1 MQLWLSDH
9 FDGPAWLGDDEM
21 SKPVVGRLVVGPR
34 RLAQRMAL
42 ELGIDSPAPRA
53 RRVAQLAG
61 LLVRTPGFWSR
72 SAEVAA
78 VDVARRLIELM
89 DELVLGGWDGVSG
102 PGRLRELASIR
113 EELEPGAGDV
123 LVRAAQLV
131 PARTLRWSSA
141 VVDEG
146 HVAPVVLRLLEA
158 MRSRG
163 LIVEPLRISRAN
175 AASVTLLEPG
185 SVLEGAEVTAE
196 WLGLHLGTIVVGHDR
211 ALDAALDR
219 LGLPT
224 LGSPAPSGAAAIVRA
239 FLGHAS
245 EQTAASAL
253 AALSCA
259 PNPVRGEV
267 RSQLLNTL
275 GDWPSV
281 ASPRWQETLGVA
293 GELATDLLSAD
304 RARVLG
310 ALTRWA
316 RSSGS
321 AVAEGVLAICDE
333 LNALRAA
340 AGGTLAAHDDA
351 RLLDLVDEP
360 VVSLFDA
367 QAGYFPVENPGA
379 VVGACKR
386 LLVWRPTEPP
396 ASRWLWTDEESAF
409 LVEHGVQPWRAPDA
423 LARALEQARRDV
435 VVVCPRVDD
444 EGRDAPTHPLVA
456 SLRERAASQLPPG
469 ARATIE
475 ARARPIPNDQ
485 WVFPRPLPRR
495 DAESP
500 HSIGHLV
507 GCSFRHAVRYG
518 LRLVPAG
525 TVLADGPLLYG
536 RLVHEALHQGHAAA
550 PDAGVSGLAARAVEW
565 LTVEGRTLCPQL
577 FTPSRRHD
585 HEAVVHATQRAAEL
599 VAALCAELSLRI
611 VASEEL
617 VTSSAVLRAS
627 QGGARLEGRP
637 DLVLGPSPV
646 IVIDFKWSLGQHRD
660 LLRAGVAHQ
669 LALYAAMI
677 RESLP
682 AGAPPP
688 AVGYLALRQGL
699 LVVDRDIGSRHA
711 QVVDAPPIETTVS
724 AVATTTQHRLEEL
737 DAGFAVAP
745 GTHAEVPAPALVES
759 EIQLPPPCGF
769 CPYGVLC
776 GRAFGVLVPREGA

>member
-21 SKPVVGRLVVGPR
+21 SKPVVGRLPAGPH

-42 ELGIDSPAPRA
+42 ELGIDAPAPRA

-61 LLVRTPGFWSR
+61 LLLQTPGFWSR

-78 VDVARRLIELM
+78 VDVARRLIDLM

-131 PARTLRWSSA
+131 PQRTLRWSSA

-196 WLGLHLGTIVVGHDR
+196 WLGSHLGTIVVGYDR

-224 LGSPAPSGAAAIVRA
+224 LGSPAPSGATAIVRA

-245 EQTAASAL
+245 EQSAASAL

-259 PNPVRGEV
+259 PNPVPAEV

-293 GELATDLLSAD
+293 GELATDVLSAD

-321 AVAEGVLAICDE
+321 AVADGVLAICEE
-333 LNALRAA
+333 LDALWAA
-340 AGGTLAAHDDA
+340 AGGILAAHDEA

-367 QAGYFPVENPGA
+367 QAGYFPVDDAGA
-379 VVGACKR
+379 VVGACER
-386 LLVWRPTEPP
+386 LLVWRPTELP

-409 LVEHGVQPWRAPDA
+409 LAEHGVRPWRAPDA
-423 LARALEQARRDV
+423 LARALEQAGHDV

-469 ARATIE
+469 ARATID
-475 ARARPIPNDQ
+475 ARARPIPNDR
-485 WVFPRPLPRR
+485 WMFPRGLPRR

-500 HSIGHLV
+500 HSIGHLI
-507 GCSFRHAVRYG
+507 GCSFRHAARYG
-518 LRLVPAG
+518 LRLVPTG

-536 RLVHEALHQGHAAA
+536 RLVHEALHQAHARA
-550 PDAGVSGLAARAVEW
+550 PDADVSGLGARALDW
-565 LTVEGRTLCPQL
+565 LAGDGRALCPEL
-577 FTPSRRHD
+577 FAPSRRHD
-585 HEAVVHATQRAAEL
+585 QDAVVHATQRAAEL
-599 VAALCAELSLRI
+599 VATLCAELGLRI
-611 VASEEL
+611 IASEEQL
-617 VTSSAVLRAS
+617 ASASVLHADH
-627 QGGARLEGRP
+627 GGARLEGRP
-637 DLVLGPSPV
+637 DLVLGPDPV
-646 IVIDFKWSLGQHRD
+646 VVIDFKWSLGQHRD

-669 LALYAAMI
+669 LGLYAAMV

-682 AGAPPP
+682 TGSPPP

-699 LVVDRDIGSRHA
+699 LVVDRDIGSRHV
-711 QVVDAPPIETTVS
+711 QVLEAPPVETTVA
-724 AVATTTQHRLEEL
+724 AVAKTTRHRLEEL
-737 DAGFAVAP
+737 DAGFAIAP
-745 GTHAEVPAPALVES
+745 GTHADVPGPALVGD
-759 EIQLPPPCGF
+759 EIQLSPPCGF
-769 CPYGVLC
+769 CSYSVLC
-776 GRAFGVLVPREGA
+776 GRAFGVLVPKEDA